1 MTHLYYTNV
10 LGWIH
15 WNALV
20 WHLVMF
26 VLNDLFVYQNL
37 QNMYS
42 MPPFHNKILAIFIIT
57 IFFSFFLQFFIQC
70 LSKTSFKYILN
81 QSSWKKHNTVV
92 IPFLRKS
99 VLRSFK
105 KNKSYYNIWDIV
117 TYFCNFMVNWFFT
130 SVFLIY
136 ICSLDKL

>member
-1 MTHLYYTNV
+1 
-10 LGWIH
+10 
-15 WNALV
+15 
-20 WHLVMF
+20 MF

-57 IFFSFFLQFFIQC
+57 IYFFFCSSLYNVQAKQV
-70 LSKTSFKYILN
+70 LSILLN

-105 KNKSYYNIWDIV
+105 KNKSYYNI
-117 TYFCNFMVNWFFT
+117 
-130 SVFLIY
+130 
-136 ICSLDKL
+136 